1 VQLAINQ
8 PIDELPA
15 ISRKQAAYKEKIEEF
30 RKQEQTLLLQRS
42 QLKPRLKVSQ
52 MPEQKRY
59 NKLKTE
65 SKFKI
70 QVVILI

>member
-1 VQLAINQ
+1 MVQLAIDQ

-15 ISRKQAAYKEKIEEF
+15 ISRKQAGSKEKIEEF

-52 MPEQKRY
+52 MPE
-59 NKLKTE
+59 
-65 SKFKI
+65 
-70 QVVILI
+70 